1 MSKLMIYV
9 LLFVLFCGLTGCT
22 EKGSKEEIKLI
33 KLTSTDV
40 WERAEKK
47 PAFKEKTFDSPDDI
61 KVFQGAITQPTEV
74 VENLDYLSLFLMTV
88 AFENGT
94 EKKYILNIVDEDGQ
108 KGLLVDTAASEQ
120 SYIIPE
126 SINKALRKMI
136 FTKKDHLP

>member
-1 MSKLMIYV
+1 MSKLMMLV
-9 LLFVLFCGLTGCT
+9 LLFVLFCGLVGCT
-22 EKGSKEEIKLI
+22 EKGSEEKITSI

-61 KVFQGAITQPTEV
+61 EIFQGAIKQATEV
-74 VENLDYLSLFLMTV
+74 EEIIDYLSLFHMKVT
-88 AFENGT
+88 FEDGT

-108 KGLLVDTAASEQ
+108 KGLLVDTATSEQ

-126 SINKALRKMI
+126 SINEALRKMI
-136 FTKKDHLP
+136 FTK